1 MDRSLFVSVR
11 VYYSARWASDHD
23 LSTATSHTRSVWVVP
38 SRVGGRFIC
47 RFDRYRNRKLYQIS
61 DGINEK

>member
-23 LSTATSHTRSVWVVP
+23 LSTATSHTQSVWVVP

-47 RFDRYRNRKLYQIS
+47 RFDRYRNRKSYQIS